1 MIEWEQGFL
10 GFVEF
15 VGFVGLAGRSQKI
28 SRTEGRI
35 YILSISIFIRRLN
48 RSNFQIW

>member
-1 MIEWEQGFL
+1 MVEWEQGFL

-15 VGFVGLAGRSQKI
+15 VGLAGRSQET
-28 SRTEGRI
+28 SRTKGRT

-48 RSNFQIW
+48 RSDFQIW

>member
-1 MIEWEQGFL
+1 MVEWEQGFL

-15 VGFVGLAGRSQKI
+15 VGLAGRSQKT
-28 SRTEGRI
+28 SRTKGRI

-48 RSNFQIW
+48 RSDFQIW